1 MTIRDRTGQRI
12 SLGGFGTGAVPRDL
26 WVLLG
31 VLFVTFSLQFFRS
44 TALIVAALRLT
55 PLVWQRL
62 WIWQLATYPFIG
74 AGGPSFWIL
83 LELYFLFSFAR
94 DVFDGLG
101 RRHFWRLVMTVSIL
115 SALVAVGVDVLTT
128 LTGWLASP
136 QPFVLMQGQW
146 LLLTIV
152 VAAFATAHGRATIMF
167 MFVLPIEARWFL
179 ALEILFAFIGFLQ
192 TRDLVGFLGLCAAVG
207 LSYAY
212 VRSGGGRRKGWREM
226 RLRMERWWIEKKLAR
241 MKRKRGLRVI
251 SGDKR
256 GPWVH

>member
-1 MTIRDRTGQRI
+1 V
-12 SLGGFGTGAVPRDL
+12 AV
-26 WVLLG
+26 
-31 VLFVTFSLQFFRS
+31 
-44 TALIVAALRLT
+44 LRLT

-74 AGGPSFWIL
+74 AGGASFWIL

-101 RRHFWRLVMTVSIL
+101 RRHFWRLVMTVSVL
-115 SALVAVGVDVLTT
+115 SALVAVGVDALTS

-136 QPFVLMQGQW
+136 EPFVLMQGQR

-152 VAAFATAHGRATIMF
+152 VAAFATANSRATILF
-167 MFVLPIEARWFL
+167 MFILPIEARWFL

-207 LSYAY
+207 LTYAY
-212 VRSGGGRRKGWREM
+212 IRSGGGRRKGWREM
-226 RLRMERWWIEKKLAR
+226 RLRTERWWIEKKLGR

-256 GPWVH
+256 GDKRGPWVH